1 MAQPK
6 ISIITISYNSAKTI
20 AGTIESVVS
29 QGYANR
35 EYIIIDGG
43 SKDET
48 MDIVA
53 SYGPA
58 IDVVVSEPDK
68 GISDAFNKGIRRATG
83 DLIALINSDD
93 RLMPDAL
100 QRVADTWDGESDVWS
115 GNYIAR
121 NAKGEQFR
129 ITPSLRFTVP
139 PYFQRPVHQG
149 RFITRRLYDRIG
161 LYDEQLHYP
170 MDLDLLIR
178 ATAAGAK
185 FQYVDT
191 DVALFTLGGATADS
205 IFRKKK
211 DYIYMIRKNGGSSLE
226 AYVFYAFLVVSQT
239 AKQLTSFL
247 HTDIIRSIR
256 YRK

>member
-6 ISIITISYNSAKTI
+6 ISIITIAYNSAKTI

-48 MDIVA
+48 MDIVR
-53 SYGPA
+53 SYGNA
-58 IDVVVSEPDK
+58 ISTVVSERDN

-83 DLIALINSDD
+83 DLIVLINSDD
-93 RLMPDAL
+93 RLLPDAL
-100 QRVADTWDGESDVWS
+100 QRVADSWDGESDIWS
-115 GNYIAR
+115 GNYIAQ
-121 NAKGEQFR
+121 NNKGKQFR
-129 ITPSLRFTVP
+129 ITPSLKFTVP

-161 LYDEQLHYP
+161 LYDEQLRYP
-170 MDLDLLIR
+170 MDLDFLIR
-178 ATAAGAK
+178 ASAAGAK

-205 IFRKKK
+205 IFKKK
-211 DYIYMIRKNGGSSLE
+211 RDYIYLVKKNGGSTLE
-226 AYVFYAFLVVSQT
+226 AYGFYAFLVVSQT
-239 AKQLTSFL
+239 IKQLASFFC
-247 HTDIIRSIR
+247 TDILRTLR